1 MFNKQVVR
9 EPQTVYESVLHLKGT
24 ERRGIWDK
32 IGKKLGIPAKEVHN
46 YFHNT
51 WAKQFY
57 DDITPFKQE
66 IAELI
71 SHNLQEG

>member
-1 MFNKQVVR
+1 M
-9 EPQTVYESVLHLKGT
+9 LHLKGT

-51 WAKQFY
+51 WVKQFY

-71 SHNLQEG
+71 NHNLQEGQRDPRLIV